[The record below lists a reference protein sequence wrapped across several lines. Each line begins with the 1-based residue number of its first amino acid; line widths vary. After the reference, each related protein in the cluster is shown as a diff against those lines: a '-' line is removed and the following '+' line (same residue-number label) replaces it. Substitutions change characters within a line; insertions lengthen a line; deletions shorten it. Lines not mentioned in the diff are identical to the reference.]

1 MISQRTKQMLPLLQK
16 SLSEQDAIA
25 RAWLFGSCSRG
36 EEQPD
41 SDVDLLVQYIDSN
54 HISLMTICR
63 IKRNIEKS
71 INRSV
76 DLIEEGCLMPFAE
89 ETVSKDKILIY
100 ESKDEGQGKT
110 CTYPQNS
117 SFVVGSC
124 LR

>member
-16 SLSEQDAIA
+16 SLSEQNAIA

-41 SDVDLLVQYIDSN
+41 IDVDLLVQYIDSN

-89 ETVSKDKILIY
+89 ETASKDKILIY
-100 ESKDEGQGKT
+100 ERKD
-110 CTYPQNS
+110 
-117 SFVVGSC
+117 
-124 LR
+124 

>member
-1 MISQRTKQMLPLLQK
+1 MISQRTKQILPLLQK
-16 SLSEQDAIA
+16 SLSEQDVIA

-76 DLIEEGCLMPFAE
+76 YLIEEG
-89 ETVSKDKILIY
+89 
-100 ESKDEGQGKT
+100 
-110 CTYPQNS
+110 
-117 SFVVGSC
+117 
-124 LR
+124 